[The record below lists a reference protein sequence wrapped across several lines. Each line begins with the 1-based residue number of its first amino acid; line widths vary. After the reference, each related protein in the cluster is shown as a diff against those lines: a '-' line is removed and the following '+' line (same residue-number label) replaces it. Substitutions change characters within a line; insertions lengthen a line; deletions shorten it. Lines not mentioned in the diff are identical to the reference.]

1 MSNDSP
7 NYLRQGIKAYG
18 EWPTFPQLWVR
29 GELLGGCDIVQTL
42 EEEGSLA
49 ASIDDMLNA

>member
-1 MSNDSP
+1 MTV
-7 NYLRQGIKAYG
+7 
-18 EWPTFPQLWVR
+18 PTTCGRASRHTASGRRSASQLWVR